1 MPTKTRAL
9 ARPAARTAPVTPPSH
24 LAASTSVPVVPAPAP
39 PVTPEEIAAAVPIQ
53 GANPFV
59 GMTAAQIASAAG
71 RWALALGKHPTVL
84 LSELLTWGSEEAK
97 VMAGISNV
105 TPPAGDKR
113 FADPAW
119 SNAAWKRIAQS
130 YVVTRKTVLES
141 VDELGLD
148 GKSADRAR
156 FALGQITEAAAPT
169 NTLLGN
175 PAALRR
181 ARQTRGRSLVDGTR
195 HLLYDLQ
202 HNGGMPSQVDT
213 RPFRVGQ
220 NVAATKGAVIHRTP
234 MYELIQYTPTTSQV
248 RAIPTVIVPP
258 QVNRYYFL
266 DLAPQRSFVEY
277 AVQRGIQT
285 FLISWR
291 NPGPDEREWGFDDY
305 AAASVEAMRVAAE
318 VSKAQQ
324 VNAVGFCAGGMT
336 LSTILS
342 HLAATNDDLINAA
355 TLAVTMLDTEV
366 DSTLNMFASRRAVQ
380 AAIAKSRRKGVLDG
394 KALAKVFAW
403 VRPNDLVW
411 NYWVSN
417 YLLGLN
423 PPAFDVLAWNKD
435 ATNLPATLHAELL
448 HLWVDNALVK
458 PNTIEVLG
466 TKVDLGQ
473 VKTNLYAVGALT
485 DHLVPWQSAYAA
497 THAFGSDVR
506 FVLSNS
512 GHIQALINPP
522 GNPKA
527 SFLAAD
533 TTPADPAEWLA
544 AAQRSKGSWWV
555 DWADWTIAR
564 SGPERL
570 RPRRVGDRLHPVLEI
585 APGRYVRE

>member
-1 MPTKTRAL
+1 MTKN
-9 ARPAARTAPVTPPSH
+9 P
-24 LAASTSVPVVPAPAP
+24 PAP
-39 PVTPEEIAAAVPIQ
+39 PVDEITATEVIQ

-59 GMTAAQIASAAG
+59 GLTTGQIAGAAG
-71 RWALALGKHPTVL
+71 RWALSFGKHPTVPV
-84 LSELLTWGSEEAK
+84 SELLSWGGAEAK
-97 VMAGISNV
+97 VLAGVSKLE
-105 TPPAGDKR
+105 PAPGDKR
-113 FADPAW
+113 FTDPAW
-119 SNAAWKRIAQS
+119 QRALWRRLAQS
-130 YVVTRKTVLES
+130 YLLTRDTVLGS

-148 GKSADRAR
+148 PKSANRAR
-156 FALGQITEAAAPT
+156 FALSQITEAAAPT

-181 ARQTRGRSLVDGTR
+181 AGQTRGRSLLDGAR
-195 HLLYDLQ
+195 HMYYDVRR
-202 HNGGMPSQVDT
+202 NGAMPSQVDT
-213 RPFRVGQ
+213 RPFRVGET
-220 NVAATKGAVIHRTP
+220 VAATKGAVIHRTP
-234 MYELIQYTPTTSQV
+234 MYELIQYTPATPKV
-248 RAIPTVIVPP
+248 HALPTVIVPP

-277 AVQRGIQT
+277 AVSRGIQT
-285 FLISWR
+285 FMISWR
-291 NPGPDEREWGFDDY
+291 NPGPEEREWGLDAY
-305 AAASVEAMRVAAE
+305 AQASVEAMRVAAE
-318 VSKAQQ
+318 ISGVAQ

-336 LSTILS
+336 LAMILS
-342 HLAATNDDLINAA
+342 HLAATGDELINAA
-355 TLAVTMLDTEV
+355 TLGVTMLDTEA

-380 AAIAKSRRKGVLDG
+380 AAISKSRRKGVLDG
-394 KALAKVFAW
+394 KELSRVFAW

-411 NYWVSN
+411 NYWVAN
-417 YLLGLN
+417 YLLGHN

-435 ATNLPATLHAELL
+435 ATNLPATLHAQFL
-448 HLWVDNALVK
+448 HLWVDNALMN

-466 TKVDLGQ
+466 SKVDLGQ
-473 VKTNLYAVGALT
+473 VKTDLYAVGALT

-497 THAFGSDVR
+497 TRAFGSDVR

-527 SFLAAD
+527 SFLVAGS
-533 TTPADPAEWLA
+533 TPENPDEWLA
-544 AAQRSKGSWWV
+544 GAERSPGRRWV

-564 SGPERL
+564 SGAERS

>member
-1 MPTKTRAL
+1 MTKN
-9 ARPAARTAPVTPPSH
+9 P
-24 LAASTSVPVVPAPAP
+24 PAP
-39 PVTPEEIAAAVPIQ
+39 PVDEITATEVIQ

-59 GMTAAQIASAAG
+59 GLTTGQIAGAAG
-71 RWALALGKHPTVL
+71 RWALSFGKHPTVL
-84 LSELLTWGSEEAK
+84 VSELLSWGGAEAK
-97 VMAGISNV
+97 VLAGVSKLE
-105 TPPAGDKR
+105 PAPGDKR
-113 FADPAW
+113 FTDPAW
-119 SNAAWKRIAQS
+119 QRALWRRLAQS
-130 YVVTRKTVLES
+130 YLLTRDTVLGS

-148 GKSADRAR
+148 PKSANRAR
-156 FALGQITEAAAPT
+156 FALSQITEAAAPT

-181 ARQTRGRSLVDGTR
+181 AGQTRGRSLLDGAR
-195 HLLYDLQ
+195 HMYYDVRR
-202 HNGGMPSQVDT
+202 NGAMPSQVDT
-213 RPFRVGQ
+213 RPFRVGET
-220 NVAATKGAVIHRTP
+220 VAATKGAVIHRTP
-234 MYELIQYTPTTSQV
+234 MYELIQYTPATPKV
-248 RAIPTVIVPP
+248 HALPTVIVPP

-277 AVQRGIQT
+277 AVSRGIQT
-285 FLISWR
+285 FMISWR
-291 NPGPDEREWGFDDY
+291 NPGPEEREWGLDAY
-305 AAASVEAMRVAAE
+305 AQASVEAMRVAAE
-318 VSKAQQ
+318 ISGVEQ

-336 LSTILS
+336 LAMILS
-342 HLAATNDDLINAA
+342 HLAATGDELINAA
-355 TLAVTMLDTEV
+355 TLGVTMLDTEA

-380 AAIAKSRRKGVLDG
+380 AAISKSRRKGVLDG
-394 KALAKVFAW
+394 KELSRVFAW

-411 NYWVSN
+411 NYWVAN
-417 YLLGLN
+417 YLLGHN

-435 ATNLPATLHAELL
+435 ATNLPATLHAQFL
-448 HLWVDNALVK
+448 HLWVDNALMN

-466 TKVDLGQ
+466 SKVDLGQ
-473 VKTNLYAVGALT
+473 VKTDLYAVGALT

-497 THAFGSDVR
+497 TRAFGSDVR

-527 SFLAAD
+527 SFLVAGS
-533 TTPADPAEWLA
+533 TPENPDEWLA
-544 AAQRSKGSWWV
+544 GAERSPGSWWV

-564 SGPERL
+564 SGAERS